1 MFLKDSYK
9 VPTLIAKCQRE
20 VLHIHESDMSAHV
33 LLSLADAKDVIA
45 KGWGE
50 RHRITGTAVIPL
62 GYTLLYLPRNKE
74 EVEVMGRI
82 LEAGVEYA
90 KSNGKSPRV

>member
-1 MFLKDSYK
+1 MFLKYSYK
-9 VPTLIAKCQRE
+9 VPALIAKCQRE

-74 EVEVMGRI
+74 EVEVMEKI

-90 KSNGKSPRV
+90 KSNGRSS